1 MLHSY
6 DIEHRAATRPLYE
19 ATRLIAGLYGN
30 DRLPARVLR
39 KFALGLGRRA
49 APFRRLVMA
58 GLTQDGGDMPF
69 GGVRRAWVRLRPR

>member
-1 MLHSY
+1 MISLNRFSTSSAFWA
-6 DIEHRAATRPLYE
+6 RA
-19 ATRLIAGLYGN
+19 
-30 DRLPARVLR
+30 LR